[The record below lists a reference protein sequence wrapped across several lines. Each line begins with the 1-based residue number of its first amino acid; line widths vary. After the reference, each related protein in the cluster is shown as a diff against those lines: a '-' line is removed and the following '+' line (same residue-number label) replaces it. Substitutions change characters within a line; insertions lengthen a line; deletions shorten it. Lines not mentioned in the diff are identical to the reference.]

1 MDWNKKKSYCAVD
14 NYVNDVMV
22 RNMYL
27 SRDTLR
33 DTYTDTL
40 LMRYFSASNKL
51 HPYKTGDA
59 EWLQLRNANKSIISK
74 RKVTVDILEKIL
86 PYETESDYAFRNEI
100 CKADPLIIE
109 AVDTLGIA
117 KVRSLRYITKN
128 LKLAI
133 YKAKCKSPQVTE
145 LIHDYFKVGGRY
157 LLTDIKAKIKQIYE
171 ECGVEPQER
180 VTAQTLHKYFNCAR
194 TTIKGKEGLLITSRL
209 Y

>member
-1 MDWNKKKSYCAVD
+1 M
-14 NYVNDVMV
+14 
-22 RNMYL
+22 
-27 SRDTLR
+27 
-33 DTYTDTL
+33 
-40 LMRYFSASNKL
+40 
-51 HPYKTGDA
+51 
-59 EWLQLRNANKSIISK
+59 
-74 RKVTVDILEKIL
+74 EKIL

-157 LLTDIKAKIKQIYE
+157 LLTDIKAKSSKSMKN
-171 ECGVEPQER
+171 VVLNP
-180 VTAQTLHKYFNCAR
+180 K
-194 TTIKGKEGLLITSRL
+194 KGSRHRL
-209 Y
+209 YINTLTVSEPPLRGKKDY